1 MELLN
6 YLLLIKGFLKIGHK
20 QCSVFCYGI
29 LYKWRS
35 IFIWGNLE
43 MSNVIAMI
51 SDNIVQIMSAVITG
65 VISYLGVRL
74 KNIYQEYI
82 QDKQKKDIVDKTIRY
97 IEQTGVGLSCEEKK
111 EKAKQKTLEW
121 LNEKGLKTSDT
132 ELEILIESAVNCLKD
147 KKA

>member
-1 MELLN
+1 
-6 YLLLIKGFLKIGHK
+6 
-20 QCSVFCYGI
+20 
-29 LYKWRS
+29 
-35 IFIWGNLE
+35 

>member
-1 MELLN
+1 
-6 YLLLIKGFLKIGHK
+6 
-20 QCSVFCYGI
+20 
-29 LYKWRS
+29 
-35 IFIWGNLE
+35 
-43 MSNVIAMI
+43 MSNIITMI

-82 QDKQKKDIVDKTIRY
+82 QDKQKKEIVDKTIRY
-97 IEQTGVGLSCEEKK
+97 VEQTGVGLSCEEKK
-111 EKAKQKTLEW
+111 ERSKEKALEW

-132 ELEILIESAVNCLKD
+132 ELEILIESAVNYLKD